1 MKPMPAS
8 VLALGWMTLMTA
20 GSRRVAVRSYRR
32 TAGSHRVTVGS
43 YRTTAGSRRMTNE
56 PRRMSANSPREACS
70 WRPTTAAARRSLSAL
85 AGVLLVCAAVLAGA
99 APAVAHPL
107 GNFTVNHYTGVTLHP
122 GRVDALV
129 VVDRAEIAAAQ
140 ERPRVDR
147 DHDGS
152 VDATE
157 AHRYAAAQCALLA
170 DQLRVAVR
178 GRPLA
183 DWRRPRSALSYHPG
197 QAGLRTSRLSCAL
210 TAPADLRS
218 PAGVTLR
225 TAYDTARIGW
235 HEVTARGEGVTLT
248 ASDVPNRSAT
258 DELRRYPQDPLASPL
273 DQRSATLRAEPGG
286 SGAAAA
292 VRSALPDSGPV
303 GTALGKVTG
312 TFDSLVGRHELT
324 FPLGLLALLLAV
336 VLGASHAAMPGHGK
350 TLMAAYLA
358 GRRGTPRDA
367 VTVGVT
373 VTLTHTAGV
382 LVLGLALPLS
392 TGLAGEAVLT
402 WLGLASGLL
411 VTAIGA
417 WLLHSALR
425 GREAGHHHH
434 HHHGPGGHHHG
445 PGGHHHGPTGHHH
458 GPGGHHH
465 GPGGPHH
472 HGPEGHAHHHGPEGH
487 AHHHEPHAHGSGDHD
502 HAHTPHPHDKV
513 LTIPA
518 TAPPHPALS
527 ETAAPGETAV
537 LTEDPPAPPRTPA
550 AKGARTSSRRGLIG
564 LGVAGGLVPSPSA
577 LVVLL
582 GAVALGRTAFG
593 VLLVLAYGL
602 GMAGTLTLAGLLLVR
617 LRDRL
622 DARARLA
629 AARLAPLRRLARLGP
644 VLTSCLVLVVG
655 AGLTLRACA
664 GPW

>member
-1 MKPMPAS
+1 M
-8 VLALGWMTLMTA
+8 
-20 GSRRVAVRSYRR
+20 
-32 TAGSHRVTVGS
+32 
-43 YRTTAGSRRMTNE
+43 N
-56 PRRMSANSPREACS
+56 
-70 WRPTTAAARRSLSAL
+70 ARRRILSAL
-85 AGVLLVCAAVLAGA
+85 VGVLLASAAVLAGA
-99 APAVAHPL
+99 PAAGAHPL
-107 GNFTVNHYTGVTLHP
+107 GNFTVNHYTGITLHP

-140 ERPRVDR
+140 ERPRIDR

-152 VDATE
+152 VDAGE
-157 AHRYAAAQCALLA
+157 AHRYAAAQCARLA
-170 DQLRVAVR
+170 DQLRVVVR
-178 GRPLA
+178 GNPLSE
-183 DWRRPRSALSYHPG
+183 WRRPRSALSHHPG
-197 QAGLRTSRLSCAL
+197 QAGLETSRLSCAL
-210 TAPADLRS
+210 TAAADLRS

-225 TAYDTARIGW
+225 TGYDTARIGW
-235 HEVTARGEGVTLT
+235 HEVTARGEGVTVT
-248 ASDVPNRSAT
+248 TSNVPSSSAT

-273 DQRSATLRAEPGG
+273 DQRSATLRTEPGG
-286 SGAAAA
+286 SGTAASA
-292 VRSALPDSGPV
+292 VRSALPGSGPV

-312 TFDSLVGRHELT
+312 AFDSLVGRHELT
-324 FPLGLLALLLAV
+324 VPIGLLALLLAV

-411 VTAIGA
+411 VTAIGL

-425 GREAGHHHH
+425 GREAGHHH

-445 PGGHHHGPTGHHH
+445 PGGHHHGPGGHHHGPRGHHH

-465 GPGGPHH
+465 GSDGHPHH
-472 HGPEGHAHHHGPEGH
+472 HGPPAHGPDDHDHLGHAH
-487 AHHHEPHAHGSGDHD
+487 DHD
-502 HAHTPHPHDKV
+502 HDHLGHDHHLAGDHPHEDGTPANGTHEHAPTTPDRL

-518 TAPPHPALS
+518 TAPPHPA
-527 ETAAPGETAV
+527 PGDTAV
-537 LTEDPPAPPRTPA
+537 LTAERAAPLEGHAAPLEERAAPLEERAAPPRTPT
-550 AKGARTSSRRGLIG
+550 AKAPRASSRRGLIG

-593 VLLVLAYGL
+593 ILLVLAYGL

-622 DARARLA
+622 DARTRLA